1 MSEPDMRMAAETM
14 LQPGEWFADAAPH
27 RVRTLLGSCIAITM
41 WHPDRRVGAMCHF
54 LLPSRGGPQGRE
66 RDARFGDEAL
76 SLMLERLGAMGVDP
90 RQCQA
95 KIFGGGNMFPR
106 QFGDGVVTIGQQNGE
121 AAHRL
126 LDALHIEVVSQS
138 LYGIGHRQI
147 IFDVATGAVWV
158 RHVKV
163 DTDEPDGIGAAA

>member
-1 MSEPDMRMAAETM
+1 METV
-14 LQPGEWFADAAPH
+14 LQPGEWFAGAAPH

-54 LLPSRGGPQGRE
+54 LLPGRGGSRGRAG
-66 RDARFGDEAL
+66 DARFGDEAL
-76 SLMLERLGAMGVDP
+76 ALMIGRLAEMRVDS

-106 QFGDGVVTIGQQNGE
+106 QFGEGAVTIGHQNGE
-121 AAHRL
+121 AARRL
-126 LDALHIEVVSQS
+126 LDERHIEVVSES

>member
-1 MSEPDMRMAAETM
+1 MVVETV
-14 LQPGEWFADAAPH
+14 LQPGEWFVGGAPH

-41 WHPDRRVGAMCHF
+41 WHPARRVGAMCHF
-54 LLPSRGGPQGRE
+54 LLPSRGGDASRCV
-66 RDARFGDEAL
+66 RDGRFGDEAL
-76 SLMLERLGAMGVDP
+76 ALMLERLGEMRVDP

-106 QFGDGVVTIGQQNGE
+106 QFGEGAVTIGHQNGE
-121 AAHRL
+121 AARRL
-126 LDALHIEVVSQS
+126 LDERHIEIVSES

-163 DTDEPDGIGAAA
+163 DVDEPGGIRVAA